1 MSEGEQKIV
10 NGVQVDNPTNNP
22 VEKTT
27 IQPQASLQQQDNN
40 TKQPAVNQQAI
51 DNSKYQGEIDC
62 LKAQMEEQ
70 RKQNDKL
77 QKDYERLL
85 EEQNKN
91 IVINKI
97 KQSGIQ
103 PKEEY
108 LKMTTNEIMV
118 SFVKEYSKVNIE
130 GKGRNYIEGV
140 FEAICNKK
148 NEDFNNTEPYTG
160 LAGTIRGI
168 EAKKPTPSRF
178 SIFEKE
184 GGKK

>member
-1 MSEGEQKIV
+1 MNEEGQNIV
-10 NGVQVDNPTNNP
+10 NGAHVANPTDKP
-22 VEKTT
+22 VEKT
-27 IQPQASLQQQDNN
+27 ISQPQAQQQQQDTN
-40 TKQPAVNQQAI
+40 TKQSAVNQQEI

-85 EEQNKN
+85 EEQSKN

-108 LKMTTNEIMV
+108 SQMTTTEIMA

-130 GKGRNYIEGV
+130 GKGKNYIEGV

-160 LAGTIRGI
+160 LAGTIRGV

-184 GGKK
+184 EGKK

>member
-70 RKQNDKL
+70 RKQNAKAKRIL
-77 QKDYERLL
+77 
-85 EEQNKN
+85 
-91 IVINKI
+91 
-97 KQSGIQ
+97 
-103 PKEEY
+103 
-108 LKMTTNEIMV
+108 
-118 SFVKEYSKVNIE
+118 VN
-130 GKGRNYIEGV
+130 
-140 FEAICNKK
+140 
-148 NEDFNNTEPYTG
+148 
-160 LAGTIRGI
+160 
-168 EAKKPTPSRF
+168 S
-178 SIFEKE
+178 
-184 GGKK
+184 